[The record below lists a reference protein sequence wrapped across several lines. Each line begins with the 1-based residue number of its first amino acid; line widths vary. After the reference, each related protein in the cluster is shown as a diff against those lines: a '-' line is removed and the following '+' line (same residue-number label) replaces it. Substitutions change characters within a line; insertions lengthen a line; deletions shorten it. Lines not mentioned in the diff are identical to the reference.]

1 MDTQTLDTGSLRELI
16 HIPKTPCYLYPV
28 QLSVKAMDIPRNCK
42 NPQLILLCSWT
53 DAAPRHIMKY
63 MHAYRNLYPTSPILL
78 VRTSSSDF
86 FLNSERALQQ
96 RLEPAIRII
105 RAHLEDEPSSGP
117 NEGFLAHALSNG
129 GSGHLTCLA
138 RQYHATTGHPLPVDV
153 LILDSTPTRARFKSI
168 LAGLSVAL
176 PSPVWIRLPM
186 RILLMILVFLAYV
199 IPRRLGLSTMADRVY
214 DDLISLET
222 LDNSGRKSKEWL
234 RKEAVRSY
242 IYSEADDICLAKDII
257 PHVEEAARR
266 GMPIRNEVWV
276 GSGHVGHM
284 KLDPERYWKVVKET
298 WEGRN

>member
-138 RQYHATTGHPLPVDV
+138 RQYHATTGQ
-153 LILDSTPTRARFKSI
+153 IGRA
-168 LAGLSVAL
+168 
-176 PSPVWIRLPM
+176 
-186 RILLMILVFLAYV
+186 
-199 IPRRLGLSTMADRVY
+199 
-214 DDLISLET
+214 
-222 LDNSGRKSKEWL
+222 
-234 RKEAVRSY
+234 
-242 IYSEADDICLAKDII
+242 
-257 PHVEEAARR
+257 HV
-266 GMPIRNEVWV
+266 
-276 GSGHVGHM
+276 
-284 KLDPERYWKVVKET
+284 
-298 WEGRN
+298 